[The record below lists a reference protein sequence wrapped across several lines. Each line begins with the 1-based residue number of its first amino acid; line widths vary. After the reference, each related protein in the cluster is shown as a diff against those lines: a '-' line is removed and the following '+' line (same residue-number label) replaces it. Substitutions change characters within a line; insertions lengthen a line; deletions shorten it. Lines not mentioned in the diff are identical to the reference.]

1 MKAET
6 IIQHISKL
14 ERELY
19 KKYEAKE
26 IKEAIEKCEANNTIP
41 VSCDDLISVIYE
53 GVTNELDAHRIMLED
68 MKEYFIKYEKIRR
81 SGKYNMF
88 TQAKFVAEE
97 MGVKLDYYYS
107 IIKNYSELKEIFKD
121 YID

>member
-26 IKEAIEKCEANNTIP
+26 IKEAIEKCEANKTIP

-68 MKEYFIKYEKIRR
+68 MKDYFIEYEKIRR
-81 SGKYNMF
+81 SGKYNMI
-88 TQAKFVAEE
+88 TEAKFVAEE